1 MDEVIEGR
9 FKMQKCRSFVEA
21 EKEIFA
27 SVETKNRFALFL
39 SNIANPFF
47 GAIPTFLLIAF
58 KTAPSIGLA
67 LLWWGVTVV
76 GGSFAPLLF
85 VGYGVR
91 RGIYTDRHVSRR
103 EQRLVPLLF
112 GIGCI
117 ITVLLLLLLLH
128 ASLAMIATLVAVIVA
143 LAIATVITT
152 FWKISF
158 HLVGVA
164 GAVTAIWLIFGPIFL
179 LLAPLVV
186 LVAWARWQVRAHT
199 PLQALAGPVLA
210 VAVTV
215 ATFGVF
221 GFFL

>member
-1 MDEVIEGR
+1 MEEAIEGR
-9 FKMQKCRSFVEA
+9 FKMQKCCSFVEA

-27 SVETKNRFALFL
+27 SIETNHRFALFL
-39 SNIANPFF
+39 SNIANPFL

-58 KTAPSIGLA
+58 KTAPSVGLA

-76 GGSFAPLLF
+76 GSSFAPLLF
-85 VGYGVR
+85 VAYGVR

-103 EQRLVPLLF
+103 EQRFVPLLF

-117 ITVLLLLLLLH
+117 IAVLLLLHLLH
-128 ASLAMIATLVAVIVA
+128 ASLAMMATLVAVIVA
-143 LAIATVITT
+143 LVIATVITT

-164 GAVTAIWLIFGPIFL
+164 GAITAISFIFGPLFL

-199 PLQALAGPVLA
+199 LLQALAGTALA

-215 ATFGVF
+215 VTFGVF
-221 GFFL
+221 GFFS